1 MKQLD
6 IAKVRPL
13 IEMAIEEDYG
23 SGDPTSVIT
32 IPASAKTSTNIVSR
46 DEIVVCGMPIVRE
59 VLRHYDKRLKLRVLK
74 GDGKRAGI
82 GETIAVISGPA
93 RPMFSAERV
102 VLNFLQKL
110 SGIATM
116 TYKYVNSVKGT
127 RARIYDTR
135 KTAPG
140 WRELD
145 KYAVRCGGGY
155 NHRYGLGDAV
165 MIKDNHFAELGSRFS
180 KKLRK
185 MVDQARSTPGVRFV
199 CVEVDHVDDQL
210 DRVLKVPGVDVILLD
225 NMGQWQLRH
234 AVDIRNRMCGKNRGP
249 KLEASGNVTLNN
261 VRAIAI
267 SGVDRISVGAITH
280 SAGCVDIGLDRE
292 DNR

>member
-1 MKQLD
+1 MKKLD
-6 IAKVRPL
+6 LAKVRPL
-13 IEMAIEEDYG
+13 IEMAVEEDYG
-23 SGDPTSVIT
+23 HGDPTSEIT

-46 DEIVVCGMPIVRE
+46 EEIVVCGMPIVRE
-59 VLRHYDKRLKLRVLK
+59 VLKHYDKRLKLKVLK
-74 GDGKRAGI
+74 GDGKRAGV
-82 GETIAVISGPA
+82 GEILAVISGPA

-102 VLNFLQKL
+102 ILNFLQRL

-116 TYKYVNSVKGT
+116 TYKYVNSVRGT
-127 RARIYDTR
+127 RAKIYDTR

-140 WRELD
+140 WRELE
-145 KYAVRCGGGY
+145 KYAVRCGGGF

-165 MIKDNHFAELGSRFS
+165 MIKDNHFAQLGTRFQ
-180 KKLRK
+180 KKLKAMVEKARK
-185 MVDQARSTPGVRFV
+185 TPGVKFV

-234 AVDIRNRMCGKNRGP
+234 AVEMRDRMCGKNKGP
-249 KLEASGNVTLNN
+249 RLEASGNVNLNN

-267 SGVDRISVGAITH
+267 SGVDRISIGAITH

-292 DNR
+292 NGH

>member
-1 MKQLD
+1 MKRLD
-6 IAKVRPL
+6 LTRVRQL
-13 IEMAIEEDYG
+13 IEMAVDEDYG
-23 SGDPTSVIT
+23 HGDPTSEIT
-32 IPASAKTSTNIVSR
+32 IPATAKTSTNIVSR
-46 DEIVVCGMPIVRE
+46 EEIVVCGMPIVRE
-59 VLRHYDKRLKLRVLK
+59 VLRCYDKRLKLRVLK

-82 GETIAVISGPA
+82 GETIAIISGPA
-93 RPMFSAERV
+93 RQMFSAERV
-102 VLNFLQKL
+102 VLNFLQRL

-116 TYKYVNSVKGT
+116 TYKYVNSVHGT

-140 WRELD
+140 WRELE

-165 MIKDNHFAELGSRFS
+165 MIKDNHFAQLGTRFGT
-180 KKLRK
+180 KLK
-185 MVDQARSTPGVRFV
+185 TMVGKARSTSGVKFV

-234 AVDIRNRMCGKNRGP
+234 AVEMRDKMCGRNKGP
-249 KLEASGNVTLNN
+249 RLEASGNVTLNN

-292 DNR
+292 NDR

>member
-1 MKQLD
+1 MKPLD

-23 SGDPTSVIT
+23 SGDPTSIIT
-32 IPASAKTSTNIVSR
+32 IPASAKTSANIVSR
-46 DEIVVCGMPIVRE
+46 EEIVVCGMPVARE
-59 VLRHYDKRLKLRVLK
+59 VLRHYDKRLRLRVLK
-74 GDGKRAGI
+74 GDGKKAGI

-102 VLNFLQKL
+102 VLNFLQRL
-110 SGIATM
+110 SAIATM
-116 TYKYVNSVKGT
+116 TYRYVNSVKGT

-165 MIKDNHFAELGSRFS
+165 MIKDNHFAQLGPRFDR
-180 KKLRK
+180 KLLK
-185 MVDQARSTPGVRFV
+185 MVDQARNTPGVKFV
-199 CVEVDHVDDQL
+199 CVEVDHIDDQL
-210 DRVLKVPGVDVILLD
+210 DKVLNVPGVDVILLD
-225 NMGQWQLRH
+225 NMGQRHLRR
-234 AVDIRNRMCGKNRGP
+234 AVEMRDRMCGKNRKP
-249 KLEASGNVTLNN
+249 KLEASGNITLNN
-261 VRAIAI
+261 VRAIAA
-267 SGVDRISVGAITH
+267 SGVDRISIGAITH

-292 DNR
+292 NDR

>member
-1 MKQLD
+1 MKKLDLTRIRQL
-6 IAKVRPL
+6 V
-13 IEMAIEEDYG
+13 EMAVHEDYG
-23 SGDPTSVIT
+23 HGDPTSEIT
-32 IPASAKTSTNIVSR
+32 IPAAARTRTNIVSR
-46 DEIVVCGMPIVRE
+46 EEIVVCGMPIVRE
-59 VLRHYDKRLKLRVLK
+59 VLKCYDKRLKLRVLK

-82 GETIAVISGPA
+82 GETLAVISGPA

-102 VLNFLQKL
+102 VLNFLQRL

-116 TYKYVNSVKGT
+116 THKYVNTVRGT
-127 RARIYDTR
+127 KARIYDTR

-140 WRELD
+140 WRELE
-145 KYAVRCGGGY
+145 KYAVRCGGGF

-165 MIKDNHFAELGSRFS
+165 MIKDNHFAQLGTRFS
-180 KKLRK
+180 SKLRA
-185 MVDQARSTPGVRFV
+185 MVDQARDMSGVKFV

-234 AVDIRNRMCGKNRGP
+234 AVELRDKMCGRGKGP
-249 KLEASGNVTLNN
+249 RLEASGNVTLNN

-292 DNR
+292 E